1 MILWLISALLG
12 SAVLLKLVIWFVQTN
27 YKLTD
32 AQYEEAKKTKFCIVG
47 GGMSG
52 IVVGY
57 FFRLMRLDFVI
68 IERGDEIGGTWFWNR
83 YPGVGCDVPSHLYSY
98 SWFMNPNWTKLFSS
112 GPEIQQYMRDSWVF
126 AGLKPYTMLN
136 TNVTKAVWQTKVNKW
151 LVSIQYS
158 NGSIDDIE
166 FDWLIS
172 CVGGLHYPMY
182 PDIEGQKSFK
192 GDSWHTTKWNERVS
206 LKGKRVGMIGV
217 GASAVQILPN
227 LLDEAKEVVL
237 FQRTAHYCFPRMQ
250 TKYSDNFK
258 WLMTI
263 WPFPYIIRYYM
274 YLQREL
280 RWFLIFSPTFGNSRF
295 SKYVLSY
302 VYKSYL
308 NKTIKDEKLREKL
321 HPTFKIGCKRMLIS
335 DEYYPRMN
343 DKHFSLDNSEILK
356 ITEKGIQTTEKSHEL
371 DVIVYATGFLIKEN
385 FDWIMDHNPGIQEA
399 WKNEAFGTYYGTMH
413 WETPNFVT
421 FLGPMTALG
430 HNSIIFMVECQLQV
444 QTY

>member
-1 MILWLISALLG
+1 MILWFISALLG
-12 SAVLLKLVIWFVQTN
+12 SALLFKAVIWFVQTN

-151 LVSIQYS
+151 LVSIKYS
-158 NGSIDDIE
+158 NGSIEDIE

-182 PDIEGQKSFK
+182 PDIDGQKSFK
-192 GDSWHTTKWNERVS
+192 GDSWHTTKWNEKVS

-227 LLDEAKEVVL
+227 LLDQAKLALFFLPAIDSVSNSMLVL
-237 FQRTAHYCFPRMQ
+237 WGVWSHMAHP
-250 TKYSDNFK
+250 
-258 WLMTI
+258 
-263 WPFPYIIRYYM
+263 
-274 YLQREL
+274 
-280 RWFLIFSPTFGNSRF
+280 
-295 SKYVLSY
+295 
-302 VYKSYL
+302 
-308 NKTIKDEKLREKL
+308 KT
-321 HPTFKIGCKRMLIS
+321 CV
-335 DEYYPRMN
+335 
-343 DKHFSLDNSEILK
+343 SL
-356 ITEKGIQTTEKSHEL
+356 G
-371 DVIVYATGFLIKEN
+371 
-385 FDWIMDHNPGIQEA
+385 
-399 WKNEAFGTYYGTMH
+399 
-413 WETPNFVT
+413 
-421 FLGPMTALG
+421 
-430 HNSIIFMVECQLQV
+430 
-444 QTY
+444 